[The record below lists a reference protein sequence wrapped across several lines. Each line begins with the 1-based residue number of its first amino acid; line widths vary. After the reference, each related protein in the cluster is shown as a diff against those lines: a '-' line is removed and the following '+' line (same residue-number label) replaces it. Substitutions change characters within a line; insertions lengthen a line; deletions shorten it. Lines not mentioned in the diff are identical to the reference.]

1 MNQAP
6 PVIRWGLI
14 DRAVALISPRAASQR
29 YAARIALGNLRR
41 AYDGSAKGCGTDG
54 WTTSGKAA
62 DAEIG
67 LAAPLLRNRMRDL
80 VRNNPLAAKAVAVLV
95 NSLVGT
101 GIRPRASG
109 TDKALNKLVDDLWAR
124 SADQCDADG
133 HTDFHGLLSL
143 AMRETIEG
151 GDVFARL
158 CCTNPVRDSSCE
170 SSVVAGG
177 HEQTEHTDLQDLE
190 LARLSSH

>member
-1 MNQAP
+1 MNTKTP

-41 AYDGSAKGCGTDG
+41 AYDGSAKGRGTDG

-67 LAAPLLRNRMRDL
+67 LAAPLLRDRMRDL

-101 GIRPRASG
+101 GIRPRAAG
-109 TDKALNKLVDDLWAR
+109 TDKA
-124 SADQCDADG
+124 
-133 HTDFHGLLSL
+133 F
-143 AMRETIEG
+143 
-151 GDVFARL
+151 
-158 CCTNPVRDSSCE
+158 
-170 SSVVAGG
+170 
-177 HEQTEHTDLQDLE
+177 
-190 LARLSSH
+190 